1 MTIAAR
7 DMGLAPAAAETPKAR
22 GWGTAALSLCA
33 LLSALATS
41 SVNIALPV
49 LQGDFQAAFPDVQ
62 WVVLAY
68 LLAITALV
76 IVAGRM
82 GDMVGRRRVLLGGV
96 SLFTIGSALC
106 AMAPSLA
113 WLLAARA
120 LQGIGAAAMMALT
133 LALAS
138 ETVGRERAGRAL
150 GLLASMSAI
159 GTALGPSC
167 GGLLIAAFGWPA
179 VFWLNVP
186 LGVLTF
192 ALAMRGLP
200 AGQGA
205 NRASLRNL
213 DATGALLLAA
223 TLVAYT
229 LAMTLGWAPSD
240 AFNAALLVAA
250 GTGFWLFLRAQGRA
264 ASPLLDLGVMR
275 DARLR
280 ASLAMSAL
288 VSTVMMATL
297 VVGPFYL
304 SGALRLA
311 PTAAGLVLS
320 VGPLTVALAGIPAG
334 RFADRFGP
342 YRVALAGLGAMAV
355 GCALLALLPAGVG
368 VAGYVIA
375 IVVITTGYALFLT
388 ANNMA
393 AMSGIAPD
401 RRGVVSGL
409 LNLSRNLGLATGASA
424 MGTLFAVFVGGEE
437 IAGAPAEA
445 ISLGLRGVFAVA
457 GGLALAAFA
466 LCLRVFQTP
475 R

>member
-1 MTIAAR
+1 MTTAAR
-7 DMGLAPAAAETPKAR
+7 DMGLAPAAAETPKAL
-22 GWGTAALSLCA
+22 GWGMAALSLCA

-68 LLAITALV
+68 LLAVTALV

-82 GDMVGRRRVLLGGV
+82 GDMVGRRRVLLAGV

-229 LAMTLGWAPSD
+229 LAMTLGWAPSG
-240 AFNAALLVAA
+240 AINAALLVAA
-250 GTGFWLFLRAQGRA
+250 GIGLWLFLRAQGRV

-275 DARLR
+275 DAGLR

-334 RFADRFGP
+334 RLADRFGP
-342 YRVALAGLGAMAV
+342 YRVTLAGLGTMVV
-355 GCALLALLPAGVG
+355 GCTLLALLPAGMG

-388 ANNMA
+388 ANNMM
-393 AMSGIAPD
+393 AMAGIAPD

-424 MGTLFAVFVGGEE
+424 MGTLFAVVVGGEE

-445 ISLGLRGVFAVA
+445 ISLGLRAVFAVA

-466 LCLRVFQTP
+466 LCLRVFQTS